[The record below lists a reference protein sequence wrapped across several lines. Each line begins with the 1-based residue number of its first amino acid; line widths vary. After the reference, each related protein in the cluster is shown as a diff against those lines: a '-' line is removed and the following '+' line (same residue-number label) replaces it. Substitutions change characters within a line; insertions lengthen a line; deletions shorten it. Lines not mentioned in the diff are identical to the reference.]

1 MADKEVRPHTLVG
14 LNRDGMYK
22 IFADK
27 GFTKG
32 CEVGVHLGTNALS
45 MLSIIPELHLTLIEP
60 YMTYE
65 YRRFRTRNKWK
76 WDLATMDKIRR
87 KALRKLSKSNVR
99 WLMTTSELASK
110 CVEDES
116 LDFVYI
122 DGNHSFDFITRDIQ
136 FWAPKIR
143 KGGIISGHD
152 YGIKPIRSAVDAFAK
167 YHEAF
172 VQHTDHREEPS
183 KSKARIMISWMIDT
197 WRREKE

>member
-1 MADKEVRPHTLVG
+1 MADKEVRPSTLVG

-32 CEVGVHLGTNALS
+32 CEVGVREGNNSFS
-45 MLSIIPELHLTLIEP
+45 MLSLIPGLHLVLVDP
-60 YMTYE
+60 YMVYE
-65 YRRFRTRNKWK
+65 YRKLKKRNKWK
-76 WDLATMDKIRR
+76 WDLPTMDKIRH
-87 KALRKLSKSNVR
+87 KAIRRLGKSNVR

-122 DGNHSFDFITRDIQ
+122 DGNHSFDFITQDLQ
-136 FWAPKIR
+136 FWFPKIR

-152 YGIKPIRSAVDAFAK
+152 YGIRPVRKAVDAFAK
-167 YHEAF
+167 FHWSF
-172 VQHTDHREEPS
+172 VQHTDHKEEPS
-183 KSKARIMISWMIDT
+183 KSKTVVSWMM
-197 WRREKE
+197 EKDK

>member
-1 MADKEVRPHTLVG
+1 MADKEVRPSTLVG